1 MTMGTRIVVMKDG
14 VVQQIDTPRNLY
26 NHPVNKFVAGF
37 IGTPQMNFFK
47 GTLAA
52 NGEQTVIRF
61 ENTAVEISA
70 PARAFA
76 KVDKKYLDGKK
87 PIFFGIRCEHISTD
101 PERYPYKAKCRVS
114 YVEELGVDAQVYA
127 DFNLSSGE
135 TITESPTKVVIKA
148 PAGTDFSVGQEIG
161 VSFDLSHLHLF
172 DAENERTILPF
183 VPEQTEFACEVKG
196 GKATLLGTTISLP
209 AAVCPKDGTYEVKTP
224 TTALHF
230 GGDIPV
236 RCVGE
241 EEMNGQKLIEVA
253 AGDNFFVLDDGRDKG
268 GISIDWKSCTFLSNG
283 KEIVSALPSENGLE
297 GKIVK
302 EKKKGDKKPVYKL
315 VIAETPIALPATI
328 AEKIIE
334 SGGKDLFK
342 NTLEICFAP
351 SDAAVGQEGISA
363 TVEKILDYGTA
374 KYALCRVG
382 DKAVY
387 IETKGTGPKTV
398 KIMPDLSKISVKD
411 KTFGIRLI

>member
-1 MTMGTRIVVMKDG
+1 MKDG

-47 GTLAA
+47 GTLEA
-52 NGEQTVIRF
+52 NGEHTVIRF

-70 PARAFA
+70 PARSFA

-127 DFNLSSGE
+127 DFNLSGGE
-135 TITESPTKVVIKA
+135 TITESPTRVVIKA
-148 PAGTDFSVGQEIG
+148 PAGTDFSVGQEIE
-161 VSFDLSHLHLF
+161 VSLDLLHLHLF

-183 VPEQTEFACEVKG
+183 VPEQTVFACEVKG
-196 GKATLLGTTISLP
+196 GKATLLGNTISLP
-209 AAVCPKDGTYEVKTP
+209 AAVCLNDGTYELKVP
-224 TTALHF
+224 TRALHF

-236 RCVGE
+236 RYVGE
-241 EEMNGQKLIEVA
+241 EELNGQKLIEVE
-253 AGDNFFVLDDGRDKG
+253 AGDNFFVLDDGGDKG
-268 GISIDWKSCTFLSNG
+268 GVSIDWKACSFLSDG
-283 KEIVSALPSENGLE
+283 KELLSALPSENCLE

-302 EKKKGDKKPVYKL
+302 EKKEGEKKPVYTL
-315 VIAETPIALPATI
+315 VIAETPLTLPAPL

-351 SDAAVGQEGISA
+351 VDAAIGQEGIPA

-382 DKAVY
+382 DTAVY
-387 IETKGTGPKTV
+387 IETKEDRPKEV
-398 KIMPDLSKISVKD
+398 KIAPDLSKISVKD